1 MVRVIDFEARKNDL
15 GESFNVL
22 IVQGGVMPVISKETG
37 KFYMTIKKA
46 SVPCT
51 LDSQT
56 CQELIGSN
64 LEGTVIRVETEPYSY
79 TIEETGETVQLDYRH
94 EYVNEAMLV
103 EKKHMVNSADVM

>member
-1 MVRVIDFEARKNDL
+1 MVKVIDFEARKNDL

-37 KFYMTIKKA
+37 KFYVTIKKA

-56 CQELIGSN
+56 CEELIGSN
-64 LEGTVIRVETEPYSY
+64 LEGTVVKVETEPYSY
-79 TIEETGETVQLDYRH
+79 AIEETGETIQLDYRY
-94 EYVNEAMLV
+94 EYVNEGMLV
-103 EKKHMVNSADVM
+103 EREHMVSASEVR